1 MSQIKIDIDKAI
13 NKWKPLL
20 ESMGVQAEDRR
31 SWMSEYAELHSIH
44 ENAYS
49 NMGSFT
55 GMGNVI
61 SAQPSTLPG
70 QTLGGYKTGDAYGT
84 NGTVGSGDYGQQLL
98 PVAMKIAAQT
108 IGLDLVPVKP
118 TSGPKIDL
126 MYIDYEYDNTEDTA
140 DATARPIVFQL
151 TLEAA
156 DLATATTYFKS
167 LMAAT
172 GTNETVGGLTKRLY
186 VKLGSGNSITSAEL
200 TSIPSNKANWL
211 EFLGFSRVNANPM
224 FRVFRQPNVVAGPS
238 SYASWSF
245 DATKN
250 TFPQT
255 GSMKDVLVT
264 GFAQVTGGAGGT
276 VSPLTVSNTASLQPN
291 MISVFEDHI
300 PGFVTNFLGGAKQ
313 ADYPMNRLQSEN
325 SYPNGIGPKVTTK
338 TIAVGEVEVSTLLK
352 RTEIEDIKS
361 SLGIDIVQKMESVLV
376 NELSQTMSKQIVN
389 KLFEMGDMNRLSAP
403 SQVTTNITDGK
414 IFDFDVTSYLSTNAP
429 GGETSHALQR
439 KLISKLLMASN
450 FIATEGRVG
459 PASFVVCNGKYAAVI
474 QDTIGYTINP
484 VFAKAKMNGIG
495 QLYPVGQ
502 LGDITIYVD
511 PYMKYDD
518 NRILIGRKN
527 AADQPG
533 VVLIPYLMAQNVSL
547 ISEATFAPRMLLRSR
562 YAIGELGYYPQ
573 KQYMTIKVYDANG
586 NLM

>member
-20 ESMGVQAEDRR
+20 ESMGVVSEDRR
-31 SWMSEYAELHSIH
+31 AWMSEYAELHSIH

-70 QTLGGYKTGDAYGT
+70 QTIGGYKTGDAFGT
-84 NGTVGSGDYGQQLL
+84 NGLVGSGDYGQQLL

-108 IGLDLVPVKP
+108 IGLELVPVKP

-126 MYIDYEYDNTEDTA
+126 MYIDFEYDNTEDTA

-151 TLEAA
+151 TLDTA
-156 DLATATTYFKS
+156 DLTTVSTYLKS
-167 LMAAT
+167 LMVTT
-172 GTNETVGGLTKRLY
+172 GTTETVGGLTKRLY
-186 VKLGSGNSITSAEL
+186 VKVGSGNTVTASEL
-200 TSIPSNKANWL
+200 TTVPSNKASWL

-224 FRVFRQPNVVAGPS
+224 FRVFRQPNVIAGPS
-238 SYASWSF
+238 SFASWSF

-250 TFPQT
+250 TFAQT
-255 GSMKDVLVT
+255 GSMKDLLVT
-264 GFAQVTGGAGGT
+264 GFAQVTGGTGGT
-276 VSPLTVSNTASLQPN
+276 VSALTLSNTASVSPE

-300 PGFVTNFLGGAKQ
+300 PGFVTNFLGGNKQ
-313 ADYPMNRLQSEN
+313 ADYPMSRLQSEN
-325 SYPNGIGPKVTTK
+325 SYPNSIGPKVTTK
-338 TIAVGEVEVSTLLK
+338 TIQVGEVEVSTSLK

-376 NELSQTMSKQIVN
+376 NELSQTTSKQIIN

-403 SQVTTNITDGK
+403 AQVTTNITDGK
-414 IFDFDVTSYLSTNAP
+414 IFDFDVTAYLSTGAP
-429 GGETSHALQR
+429 GGETSHAIQR
-439 KLISKLLMASN
+439 KLVSKVLMASN
-450 FIATEGRVG
+450 YLATEGRVG
-459 PASFVVCNGKYAAVI
+459 PASFIVCNGKYAAVI
-474 QDTIGYTINP
+474 QDIIGYTVNP
-484 VFAKAKMNGIG
+484 VFAKAKMNAMG

-511 PYMKYDD
+511 PYMKYNDD
-518 NRILIGRKN
+518 RILVGRKN

-533 VVLIPYLMAQNVSL
+533 IVFIPYLMAQNVSL